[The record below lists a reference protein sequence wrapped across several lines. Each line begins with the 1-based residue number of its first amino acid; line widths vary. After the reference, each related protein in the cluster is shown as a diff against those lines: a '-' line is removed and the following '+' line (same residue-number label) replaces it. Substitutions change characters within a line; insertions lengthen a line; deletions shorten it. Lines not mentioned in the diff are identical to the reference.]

1 MFQSFLWSQKWP
13 ERAQAIVDKNNN
25 TREFAILYFKIYDKE
40 SVVVSHKQNVK
51 QWCKIEDRTMSKA
64 FWYLTIGLK
73 TYIVEKSEIST
84 NR

>member
-1 MFQSFLWSQKWP
+1 M
-13 ERAQAIVDKNNN
+13 DKKNN
-25 TREFAILYFKIYDKE
+25 TREFVILYFKIYDKE

-51 QWCKIEDRTMSKA
+51 QWCKIEDRTMSKV
-64 FWYLTIGLK
+64 FGYLTIGLK